1 MPTQS
6 DASPDDPLG
15 ALGRTRVD
23 VASRMKVSEE
33 TGPVLKAGPMAAF
46 ADLMAMAA
54 MNGRVWVR
62 EGMVV
67 DLKCGAELGLAGRSW
82 DCSVTVKAVD
92 GGSALYILDWLH
104 EHSGENGI
112 ILIQN
117 KGGIIYTKPINQMA
131 VVALQNNQFIYPT
144 RWTHYRFR
152 ANHSFLN
159 ELNSTTNYFSCNV
172 LFDIF

>member
-6 DASPDDPLG
+6 EASPDDPLG
-15 ALGRTRVD
+15 ALGRTSVD

-67 DLKCGAELGLAGRSW
+67 DLKCGAELGLAGRS
-82 DCSVTVKAVD
+82 
-92 GGSALYILDWLH
+92 
-104 EHSGENGI
+104 
-112 ILIQN
+112 
-117 KGGIIYTKPINQMA
+117 
-131 VVALQNNQFIYPT
+131 
-144 RWTHYRFR
+144 
-152 ANHSFLN
+152 
-159 ELNSTTNYFSCNV
+159 
-172 LFDIF
+172 